1 MFDLGSGRA
10 EAWRL
15 EREEKGA
22 AEGKEKRQEKSEEI
36 RLSGKIIMVLVEG
49 ILWEIE
55 WFHCEFRGPKFT
67 MKEFVLTAVAFPS
80 YSKTS
85 MPRVGCLQF
94 SIITTPGC
102 GLGTN
107 PLGHLLQSPRACKK
121 KKSSWSEP
129 GWGHWWAGWG
139 FSCKLLAK

>member
-49 ILWEIE
+49 I
-55 WFHCEFRGPKFT
+55 R
-67 MKEFVLTAVAFPS
+67 
-80 YSKTS
+80 
-85 MPRVGCLQF
+85 
-94 SIITTPGC
+94 
-102 GLGTN
+102 
-107 PLGHLLQSPRACKK
+107 
-121 KKSSWSEP
+121 
-129 GWGHWWAGWG
+129 
-139 FSCKLLAK
+139 